1 MARKALGRGLDALIP
16 GKGAASSET
25 GPRLAEIALEQ
36 IRPNP
41 QQPRDHF
48 DESAIESIAASL
60 AEHGVL
66 QPVVVRR
73 AGEGYELIAGERR
86 WRAAQRAGLEKVP
99 AVVRDATPRQ
109 SLELALIEN
118 VQRQDL
124 NAIEEAQA
132 YQLLVDEMGLT
143 QEQVAERVGR
153 DRSTVANYLR
163 LLNLPTSV
171 QSLIVQGELTMGHA
185 RALLGLDDRGAQR
198 RLADEIVRKGL
209 SVRQTESRV
218 REVDGKSG
226 KQENKTRRDPDVEAA
241 ETRLARV
248 LGTPVTIRGKDK
260 GRLEIRFT
268 SLDELNRLYDLLIE
282 RGQLD
287 RAGLERAQRVH
298 QSSDDRL
305 HALLSKLG
313 LVSEREIAT
322 GLAELLRL
330 PLATEADYPD
340 LLPEAMRGYRHVVDT
355 ARGIVER
362 DGFDEVATPI
372 FEFSQVFKRT
382 LGEASDVVTK
392 EMYSFTDKGDEE
404 ITLRPENTAGVA
416 RAFISE
422 GLAQQVP
429 VRYFYAGPMFRY
441 ERPQKGR
448 QRQFH
453 QIGVELIGLPQPQ
466 ADVEVIA
473 AGVRVLEAL
482 GVLGE
487 TVLQLNTLGDTE
499 SRIAYRDALVG
510 YFGKHREALSED
522 SQARLERNP
531 LRILDSKDGSDRGIV
546 ADAPLFGDFLNA
558 ESTEFFDTVKAGL
571 EALGIEFTVN
581 PRLVRGL
588 DYYCHTAFEFVTTAL
603 GAQGTVLAGGR
614 YDGLIKMMGGP
625 DTPGVG
631 WAAGVERLAMLCSD
645 VPEARRPVALIPL
658 GADAEQEIFKIAER
672 LRGAG
677 FRIELGYSGNLGRRM
692 KRANRVN
699 ASAAVIVGDDELAR
713 GTATVRN
720 MESGSQDEVALASL
734 EEHLA
739 VYR

>member
-1 MARKALGRGLDALIP
+1 
-16 GKGAASSET
+16 
-25 GPRLAEIALEQ
+25 
-36 IRPNP
+36 
-41 QQPRDHF
+41 
-48 DESAIESIAASL
+48 
-60 AEHGVL
+60 
-66 QPVVVRR
+66 
-73 AGEGYELIAGERR
+73 
-86 WRAAQRAGLEKVP
+86 
-99 AVVRDATPRQ
+99 
-109 SLELALIEN
+109 
-118 VQRQDL
+118 
-124 NAIEEAQA
+124 
-132 YQLLVDEMGLT
+132 
-143 QEQVAERVGR
+143 
-153 DRSTVANYLR
+153 
-163 LLNLPTSV
+163 
-171 QSLIVQGELTMGHA
+171 
-185 RALLGLDDRGAQR
+185 
-198 RLADEIVRKGL
+198 
-209 SVRQTESRV
+209 
-218 REVDGKSG
+218 
-226 KQENKTRRDPDVEAA
+226 
-241 ETRLARV
+241 
-248 LGTPVTIRGKDK
+248 
-260 GRLEIRFT
+260 
-268 SLDELNRLYDLLIE
+268 
-282 RGQLD
+282 
-287 RAGLERAQRVH
+287 
-298 QSSDDRL
+298 
-305 HALLSKLG
+305 
-313 LVSEREIAT
+313 
-322 GLAELLRL
+322 
-330 PLATEADYPD
+330 
-340 LLPEAMRGYRHVVDT
+340 MRGHRHVVDT
-355 ARGIVER
+355 ARRIVER
-362 DGFDEVATPI
+362 YGFDEVATPI

-499 SRIAYRDALVG
+499 SRVAYRDALVA
-510 YFGKHREALSED
+510 YFEKHREVLSED

-531 LRILDSKDGSDRGIV
+531 LRILDSKDETDRGIV

-558 ESTEFFDTVKAGL
+558 DSTEFFDTVKAGL
-571 EALGIEFTVN
+571 DALDIEYTVS

-631 WAAGVERLAMLCSD
+631 WAAGVERLSMLCSD
-645 VPEARRPVALIPL
+645 VPHARRPVALIPL
-658 GADAEQEIFKIAER
+658 GSEAEQEVFKIAER
-672 LRGAG
+672 LRCAG

-699 ASAAVIVGDDELAR
+699 ACAAVIVGDDELAR